1 MEKTVKIGI
10 LDTGFDSRALEY
22 FSKRPSFYDS
32 PTSQIVE
39 TMSDTSGHG
48 TAIAL
53 LIGSNSKLKSSIYG
67 LCPTAEY
74 YIAKITDSFGF
85 SNSEYIHRALLF
97 MAEQDVDIINISFGG
112 SEYNEEIR
120 QDCDYLKQQGCFVI
134 APSGD
139 DGCDEEVLFPADYE
153 AVYSIAAQDKNG
165 DVFQTANSKS
175 MNGTSNILAPG
186 YEIPS
191 RVVYANASSGVSGVN
206 WEPQRKRWRAK
217 ITVKRKTIFL
227 GYFKN
232 KEDAIKAR
240 IEGER
245 KYWNPLL

>member
-1 MEKTVKIGI
+1 
-10 LDTGFDSRALEY
+10 
-22 FSKRPSFYDS
+22 
-32 PTSQIVE
+32 
-39 TMSDTSGHG
+39 MSDTSGHG

-186 YEIPS
+186 YEIPCLTYGLTGEKILKEVDGS
-191 RVVYANASSGVSGVN
+191 SVACAIFSGYLALSLANNGKVETVHSLDQLIDSSSIYDNGFIN
-206 WEPQRKRWRAK
+206 
-217 ITVKRKTIFL
+217 F
-227 GYFKN
+227 F
-232 KEDAIKAR
+232 
-240 IEGER
+240 
-245 KYWNPLL
+245 